1 MNHLPKIAGVRFS
14 KIGKSYYFDAS
25 SFDHISVGDQVVV
38 QTSRGWQLGNVA
50 ELIQKGDSSSTTTY
64 KSIDRL
70 ATPEDIEKKKNL
82 DEKAREALSH
92 SQTEIS
98 NMQIKGVK
106 IVNAEFSFDEQSISM
121 IYASELEEFP
131 KINEFRKSLRK
142 YYPDKKVDFHKIG
155 PRDVARYYGGMGAC
169 GFPNRCC
176 EQFLREF
183 DSISIRMAKTQG
195 ISLTPSDITGMCDRL
210 RCCLNYEYC
219 QYEEILKK
227 MPRRNKMVKTP
238 LGEGKV
244 KDIAPMMEM
253 VYVEIDEIGL
263 KPFRL
268 DEIEEIK
275 QLRNPQE
282 SSKIPQR
289 NQRKP
294 NKNNQ

>member
-82 DEKAREALSH
+82 DEKAREALIH

-106 IVNAEFSFDEQSISM
+106 IVNAELSFDEQSISM

-210 RCCLNYEYC
+210 RCCLHYEYC

-282 SSKIPQR
+282 SSKFPQR